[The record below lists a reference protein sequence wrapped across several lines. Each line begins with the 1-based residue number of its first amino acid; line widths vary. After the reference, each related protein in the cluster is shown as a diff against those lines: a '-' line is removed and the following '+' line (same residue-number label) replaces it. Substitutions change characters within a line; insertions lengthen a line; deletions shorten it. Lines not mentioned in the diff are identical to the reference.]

1 MGAYNLIL
9 KNMKIYKEL
18 KNLWSWLSFVL
29 WCGNWRKAEETCQK
43 IETENPNT
51 KCVIKEDKKGCEEIV
66 IKPTPVNTTQE
77 NSSGFLAKGIQY
89 LIIIL
94 CLFI

>member
-18 KNLWSWLSFVL
+18 KNLWSWLGFVL

-43 IETENPNT
+43 IDT
-51 KCVIKEDKKGCEEIV
+51 I
-66 IKPTPVNTTQE
+66 
-77 NSSGFLAKGIQY
+77 AKQHP
-89 LIIIL
+89 IINFFAMIL
-94 CLFI
+94 H